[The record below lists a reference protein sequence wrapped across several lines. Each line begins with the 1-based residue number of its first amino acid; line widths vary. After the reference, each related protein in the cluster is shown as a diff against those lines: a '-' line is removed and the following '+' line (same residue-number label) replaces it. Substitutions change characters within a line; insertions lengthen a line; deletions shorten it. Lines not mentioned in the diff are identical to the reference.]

1 MKIHPTITAFVKA
14 KNDRNSSA
22 VVTCFADDAVVHD
35 EGQESRGLV
44 AIKEWSDKSFRK
56 YQFIIE
62 PTDIAQEGDKT
73 VLTATLTGTFPGSP
87 LSLDFNF
94 TMQGDKIV
102 ALLID

>member
-1 MKIHPTITAFVKA
+1 
-14 KNDRNSSA
+14 
-22 VVTCFADDAVVHD
+22 
-35 EGQESRGLV
+35 
-44 AIKEWSDKSFRK
+44 
-56 YQFIIE
+56 
-62 PTDIAQEGDKT
+62 